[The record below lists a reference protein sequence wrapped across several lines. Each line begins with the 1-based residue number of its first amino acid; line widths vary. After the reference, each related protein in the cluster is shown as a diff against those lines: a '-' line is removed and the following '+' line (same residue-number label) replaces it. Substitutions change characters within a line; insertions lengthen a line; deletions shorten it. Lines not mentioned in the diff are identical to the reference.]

1 LSTTAVRD
9 DPSTSSHA
17 WRRHTARFHSNL
29 LTDATSRGWRRI
41 TLLHRRAGLR
51 ETMSDYLIRDLERYG
66 VAIRDRSEIA
76 ELHGA
81 DGELEA
87 VTLRSGERLAFS
99 FLFLFLGALPCTDW
113 LADVVA
119 RTGTASSSRVPTRAV
134 SPCSK
139 PAFRASSQPVTS
151 ARGRASAAPPRW
163 AKERWPCSS
172 STLGWRWGLA
182 RNGLQPRDRRRT
194 PYRNGSS
201 SRGGPRGA
209 RTRRRTYDPPTTHAS
224 IAERDDIEV
233 GLNRRVATRP
243 AASPAS

>member
-9 DPSTSSHA
+9 DPSMSSHA

-51 ETMSDYLIRDLERYG
+51 ETMSDYLIRDPERYG

-87 VTLRSGERLAFS
+87 VTLRSGERLTFS

-119 RTGTASSSRVPTRAV
+119 RDRNGFILTGTNAGGESLLE
-134 SPCSK
+134 
-139 PAFRASSQPVTS
+139 TS
-151 ARGRASAAPPRW
+151 IPGVFAAGDVR
-163 AKERWPCSS
+163 
-172 STLGWRWGLA
+172 
-182 RNGLQPRDRRRT
+182 
-194 PYRNGSS
+194 
-201 SRGGPRGA
+201 
-209 RTRRRTYDPPTTHAS
+209 
-224 IAERDDIEV
+224 
-233 GLNRRVATRP
+233 
-243 AASPAS
+243 

>member
-1 LSTTAVRD
+1 VTAV
-9 DPSTSSHA
+9 SCAATVCSYTSPHA

-29 LTDATSRGWRRI
+29 LTDGTSRGWRRI

-99 FLFLFLGALPCTDW
+99 FLFVFLGALPCTDW

-119 RTGTASSSRVPTRAV
+119 RDRNGFILTGTNAGGESLLE
-134 SPCSK
+134 
-139 PAFRASSQPVTS
+139 TS
-151 ARGRASAAPPRW
+151 IPGVFAAGDVR
-163 AKERWPCSS
+163 
-172 STLGWRWGLA
+172 
-182 RNGLQPRDRRRT
+182 
-194 PYRNGSS
+194 
-201 SRGGPRGA
+201 
-209 RTRRRTYDPPTTHAS
+209 
-224 IAERDDIEV
+224 
-233 GLNRRVATRP
+233 
-243 AASPAS
+243 

>member
-51 ETMSDYLIRDLERYG
+51 ETMSDYLIRDPERYG

-87 VTLRSGERLAFS
+87 VTLRSGERLTFS

-119 RTGTASSSRVPTRAV
+119 RDRNGFILTGTNAGGEALLE
-134 SPCSK
+134 
-139 PAFRASSQPVTS
+139 TS
-151 ARGRASAAPPRW
+151 IPGVFAAGDVR
-163 AKERWPCSS
+163 K
-172 STLGWRWGLA
+172 
-182 RNGLQPRDRRRT
+182 
-194 PYRNGSS
+194 
-201 SRGGPRGA
+201 
-209 RTRRRTYDPPTTHAS
+209 
-224 IAERDDIEV
+224 
-233 GLNRRVATRP
+233 
-243 AASPAS
+243 